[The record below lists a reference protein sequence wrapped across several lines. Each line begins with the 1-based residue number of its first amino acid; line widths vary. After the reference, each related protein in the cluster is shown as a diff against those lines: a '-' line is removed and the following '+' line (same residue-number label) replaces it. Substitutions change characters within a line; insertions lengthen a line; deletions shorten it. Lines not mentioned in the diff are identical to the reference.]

1 MTQRKD
7 HLDGL
12 AVSLLLG
19 CCLLWGFQQALA
31 KATLAEVPPVFQ
43 VSIRLGGAAILLL
56 LWCRWRGLA
65 LFTRDGSW
73 RTGVLAGA
81 LFAAEFACM
90 YIGLQHTTASRLTLF
105 LYTSPFWVAVLVPM
119 FVRTERL
126 SSMQWLGLILAFAG
140 VSLALREG
148 LQASAPALQWQGDL
162 LALAGG
168 MCWGLTTVVI
178 RSSNLVR
185 VSPEKLLMYQL
196 GVGAITLPILSA
208 LLGEPWHWQFSA
220 FATTSLLVQTV
231 LGAFGSYLVW
241 MWMLGRYPATK
252 LSVFVFL
259 TPVFAMASGAL
270 WLGEP
275 LTIAL
280 LGALA
285 LVCMVGVLW
294 PKARRSRSS
303 NTLTR

>member
-1 MTQRKD
+1 MTSRKD

-12 AVSLLLG
+12 AVILLLG

-56 LWCRWRGLA
+56 LWCRWRGVA

-81 LFAAEFACM
+81 LFAGEFACM

-105 LYTSPFWVAVLVPM
+105 LYTSPFWVAMLVPL
-119 FVRTERL
+119 FVHTERL

-178 RSSNLVR
+178 RSSQLVC

-196 GVGAITLPILSA
+196 GVGAVTLPILSA

-275 LTIAL
+275 LTVAL

-285 LVCMVGVLW
+285 LVAGGIVLVN
-294 PKARRSRSS
+294 RRPAGR
-303 NTLTR
+303 

>member
-1 MTQRKD
+1 MTPRKD

-12 AVSLLLG
+12 AVTLLLG

-56 LWCRWRGLA
+56 LWCRWRGVA

-81 LFAAEFACM
+81 LFAGEFACM

-105 LYTSPFWVAVLVPM
+105 LYTSPFWVAVLVPL
-119 FVRTERL
+119 FVHTERL

-178 RSSNLVR
+178 RSSKLVR

-196 GVGAITLPILSA
+196 GVGAVTLPILSA

-275 LTIAL
+275 LTVAL

-285 LVCMVGVLW
+285 LVAGGIVLVN
-294 PKARRSRSS
+294 RRPAGR
-303 NTLTR
+303 

>member
-285 LVCMVGVLW
+285 LVAGGIVLVN
-294 PKARRSRSS
+294 RRP
-303 NTLTR
+303 

>member
-12 AVSLLLG
+12 AVILLLG

-56 LWCRWRGLA
+56 LWCRWRGVS
-65 LFTRDGSW
+65 LFGRDGSW
-73 RTGVLAGA
+73 RAGILAGA

-105 LYTSPFWVAVLVPM
+105 LYTSPFWVAVLVPL

-148 LQASAPALQWQGDL
+148 LQASAPVLQWQGDL

-208 LLGEPWHWQFSA
+208 VLGEPWHWQFSA

-252 LSVFVFL
+252 ISVFVFL

-285 LVCMVGVLW
+285 LVAGGIVLVN
-294 PKARRSRSS
+294 RRP
-303 NTLTR
+303 